1 MTDKLTEICDTTR
14 AEVAR
19 RKAASSL
26 ADLAARAAT
35 QSAPRGFEAALRAR
49 AASGFA
55 LMPKS
60 RRPAHP
66 RA

>member
-35 QSAPRGFEAALRAR
+35 QSAARGSRPPCAPAPPAAL
-49 AASGFA
+49 
-55 LMPKS
+55 P
-60 RRPAHP
+60 
-66 RA
+66 